1 MSVKSF
7 QDRLRIVN
15 SNLVGL
21 SNRLENTSQFHPMV
35 RNNWGT
41 EDKVRGLLGKY
52 YTPIYPTNPS
62 FPDVLL
68 FNYADLYSNPLEY
81 LLVKDKDQD
90 ILLVGQAAGDNQGTN
105 LIFDY
110 SVETYPMGGYD
121 ESSTWVS
128 THTQTSLI
136 LEFDQPGWASP
147 GYNLAS
153 NGSLNYFG
161 GAPGTFGDTAIPWIA
176 DNLSRYFGTSDN
188 AVPIA
193 RIGGP
198 IPSEI
203 AAAIDQ
209 GLPVS
214 GAPVEGILRR
224 SQDRIFADHTTE
236 FYLPSNNALVRQAA
250 GDGLTIESTYVQY
263 VDSVPA
269 LEEVIASPQV
279 TEQLIPNAYYLQL
292 ELQNTTDVLLAEGRF
307 AQSLT
312 LDYNVPWFDVTS
324 TVNRATEDNK
334 KRFYEEFAQTLNS
347 LIVNEDL
354 EDVKAALVE
363 YKDIFVLHRD
373 RDVLKEDAIDLS
385 TIPFYNKIIIPA
397 VGSEGRDDG
406 LSGLEQ
412 RALVGNPNTI
422 DFLQTQA
429 IRALRPSLTEPTVS
443 HAIGFTANIRKIN
456 NPSDSTDATYT
467 TTTNTPYKIVY
478 DVEDAFGDILQD
490 IPVNHTDEI
499 SNDKPINNAIALHNR
514 PPAGAEIT
522 SLDGLNTEIIPPIE
536 LDPSIVDDEIAFMSF
551 ADDVTRNYEETLAG
565 EFCHTETLLFVVKKF
580 RVMETTETLVQTFY
594 FTNLFNEKEIVYYD
608 SQIKTQQKYRYE
620 IHRVVFVFGTEYEYD
635 TAGFSG
641 FSLRNQ
647 PWQPPEQ
654 SAPTGPTATQGQG
667 QFSNLSAGTAG
678 TPVPGQFGNLSAG
691 TAGIPGAGQFS
702 NLSAGTVRT
711 GQSSTPN
718 LHYTGPSTGPTLP
731 APAAPYSQHGTPTA
745 GIPGAGQ
752 FSNLSAG
759 TVSGLTPPGPTS
771 PGTNITPYSRFVASL
786 PINHAPSLKAILVP
800 YVIGGITIAT
810 QDKPPVSPNLSFYP
824 FKGINNRVKILLQ
837 SSTGIQT
844 EKPIALRAEDRAFF
858 EDEYLAQ
865 TGVEKAFAQITDLQ
879 FRSDDPVD
887 LYQLFRLRTAPT
899 SYEDFE
905 NFNVIDPPYGRA
917 GSATDTIQP
926 NRKYY
931 YCARA
936 VDIHGNISNPT
947 HIFEIE
953 MVDNGGQIF
962 LRQSIFMFESI
973 QPQYTKSGRRFIYIE
988 PSLQQLAL
996 EPNANIGTPNINN
1009 PPNSSIL
1016 GADGVD
1022 SVWNNTYKIR
1032 VTSKKTNRK
1041 LDLNVTFT
1049 NTGIVNPSE

>member
-62 FPDVLL
+62 LPDVLL
-68 FNYADLYSNPLEY
+68 FNYADLYSNPLQF
-81 LLVKDKDQD
+81 LLVQD
-90 ILLVGQAAGDNQGTN
+90 ENQDVVLVQQAAGSNQGTN

-110 SVETYPMGGYD
+110 SVEEYETTTAYSEQGEPTMF
-121 ESSTWVS
+121 S
-128 THTQTSLI
+128 TQTSLI

-153 NGSLNYFG
+153 NHILYYFG
-161 GAPGTFGDTAIPWIA
+161 GGPTVWDSDDYPGPEAQSSDR
-176 DNLSRYFGTSDN
+176 LSQYFGTSEN
-188 AVPIA
+188 AVPTA

-198 IPSEI
+198 SPTEI
-203 AAAIDQ
+203 AALISQ

-214 GAPVEGILRR
+214 GVPIEGILRS

-269 LEEVIASPQV
+269 LEDVIASPQV

-307 AQSLT
+307 AKSLT
-312 LDYNVPWFDVTS
+312 LNYNVPWFDVA
-324 TVNRATEDNK
+324 NNLNDATEDNK

-347 LIVNEDL
+347 LIVNNQLDGVKDAL
-354 EDVKAALVE
+354 EQ
-363 YKDIFVLHRD
+363 YKDIFVLHLD
-373 RDVLKEDAIDLS
+373 RDVLKEDAINPS

-397 VGSEGRDDG
+397 AGSEGRG
-406 LSGLEQ
+406 HWLLFLEKLASQ
-412 RALVGNPNTI
+412 GNPNTI

-429 IRALRPSLTEPTVS
+429 IRALRTQFLQTTLEETNAAP
-443 HAIGFTANIRKIN
+443 IGFTANIRKIN

-467 TTTNTPYKIVY
+467 TTTNAPYRIVY
-478 DVEDAFGDILQD
+478 DIEDAFDDILAD
-490 IPVNHTDEI
+490 PTAAAAEI
-499 SNDKPINNAIALHNR
+499 EDDVPINNATALHDR
-514 PPAGAEIT
+514 PSTGPMNLTGI
-522 SLDGLNTEIIPPIE
+522 
-536 LDPSIVDDEIAFMSF
+536 DPDIVEEETAFMSF
-551 ADDVTRNYEETLAG
+551 ADTVTRNYEETLAG
-565 EFCHTETLLFVVKKF
+565 EFCHTETLLFVVMKF

-594 FTNLFNEKEIVYYD
+594 FTNLFDQEEIVYYD

-678 TPVPGQFGNLSAG
+678 IPGAGQFSNLSAGTAGTPVPGQFGNLSAG
-691 TAGIPGAGQFS
+691 TVGTPPPPGPTATHGPAGFA
-702 NLSAGTVRT
+702 NLSAGTV
-711 GQSSTPN
+711 GTP
-718 LHYTGPSTGPTLP
+718 LPPPPGPTATHGP
-731 APAAPYSQHGTPTA
+731 AGFA
-745 GIPGAGQ
+745 
-752 FSNLSAG
+752 NLSAG
-759 TVSGLTPPGPTS
+759 TGVGSIPS
-771 PGTNITPYSRFVASL
+771 TPYSRFVASL

-800 YVIGGITIAT
+800 YVIDGITIIT

-905 NFNVIDPPYGRA
+905 SFNVIDPPYGRA

-936 VDIHGNISNPT
+936 VDIRGNISNPT

>member
-1 MSVKSF
+1 
-7 QDRLRIVN
+7 
-15 SNLVGL
+15 
-21 SNRLENTSQFHPMV
+21 MV

-41 EDKVRGLLGKY
+41 EDKVRGLLGQY
-52 YTPIYPTNPS
+52 YSSIEPVATSLGMLQGLPTADLVNYSDVYSDPS
-62 FPDVLL
+62 AYKFIQDQ
-68 FNYADLYSNPLEY
+68 NIDADLYTLAQGGN
-81 LLVKDKDQD
+81 
-90 ILLVGQAAGDNQGTN
+90 NGTN
-105 LIFDY
+105 IIFDY
-110 SVETYPMGGYD
+110 SVEEYETTTAYSEQGEPTMF
-121 ESSTWVS
+121 S
-128 THTQTSLI
+128 TQTSLI
-136 LEFDQPGWASP
+136 LEFDHPGWASP

-214 GAPVEGILRR
+214 GVPVEGILRR

-250 GDGLTIESTYVQY
+250 GDGLTIESTYVRY
-263 VDSVPA
+263 VGSVPA
-269 LEEVIASPQV
+269 LEDVIASPQV

-292 ELQNTTDVLLAEGRF
+292 ELQNTTNVLLAEGRF

-429 IRALRPSLTEPTVS
+429 IRTLQSYPTGNVNHGS
-443 HAIGFTANIRKIN
+443 GFTANIRKIN

-467 TTTNTPYKIVY
+467 TTTDTPYKIVY

-536 LDPSIVDDEIAFMSF
+536 LDPNIVEDEIAFMSF
-551 ADDVTRNYEETLAG
+551 ADTVTRNYEQTLAG

-635 TAGFSG
+635 TEGFSG

-654 SAPTGPTATQGQG
+654 SAPTGPTV
-667 QFSNLSAGTAG
+667 
-678 TPVPGQFGNLSAG
+678 TPNPSLGSFGNR
-691 TAGIPGAGQFS
+691 PG
-702 NLSAGTVRT
+702 V
-711 GQSSTPN
+711 
-718 LHYTGPSTGPTLP
+718 GPTLP
-731 APAAPYSQHGTPTA
+731 GPYSGPSSSPAGMGPSIGPTLPTPGPSSQTQT
-745 GIPGAGQ
+745 GPFPTPGPPIG
-752 FSNLSAG
+752 SIGPTLPTPAG
-759 TVSGLTPPGPTS
+759 TGVGPALPGTSGPTL
-771 PGTNITPYSRFVASL
+771 PGPYSRFVASL

-936 VDIHGNISNPT
+936 VDIRGNISNPT

-953 MVDNGGQIF
+953 MVSNSGQIF

-988 PSLQQLAL
+988 PSLQQLGL
-996 EPNANIGTPNINN
+996 SPNANIGTPNINN

>member
-41 EDKVRGLLGKY
+41 EDKVRGLLGQY
-52 YTPIYPTNPS
+52 YSSIEPIDASLGTLQGLPTADLVNYSDVYSEPS
-62 FPDVLL
+62 AYKFIQDQ
-68 FNYADLYSNPLEY
+68 NIDADLYTLAQGGN
-81 LLVKDKDQD
+81 
-90 ILLVGQAAGDNQGTN
+90 NGTN
-105 LIFDY
+105 IIFDY
-110 SVETYPMGGYD
+110 SVEEYETTTAYSEQGEPTMI
-121 ESSTWVS
+121 S
-128 THTQTSLI
+128 TQTSLI

-153 NGSLNYFG
+153 NLALYIFTISPIYANHNIAVPDFEV
-161 GAPGTFGDTAIPWIA
+161 ARIA

-198 IPSEI
+198 SPTEI

-214 GAPVEGILRR
+214 GVPIEGILHR
-224 SQDRIFADHTTE
+224 SQDRIFTDHTTE
-236 FYLPSNNALVRQAA
+236 FYLPSNNALVRQTA

-269 LEEVIASPQV
+269 LEVVIASPQV

-307 AQSLT
+307 AKSLT
-312 LDYNVPWFDVTS
+312 LDYNVPWFDVAS

-347 LIVNEDL
+347 LIVSNELD
-354 EDVKAALVE
+354 EVKAALVE

-373 RDVLKEDAIDLS
+373 RDVLKEDAIDPS

-397 VGSEGRDDG
+397 VGSEGRAVG
-406 LSGLEQ
+406 SSGLEQ
-412 RALVGNPNTI
+412 RSLQGNPNTI

-429 IRALRPSLTEPTVS
+429 IRTLQSYPTGNVNHGS
-443 HAIGFTANIRKIN
+443 GFTANIRKIN

-478 DVEDAFGDILQD
+478 DVEDTFGDIID
-490 IPVNHTDEI
+490 DAVPAAAEI
-499 SNDKPINNAIALHNR
+499 VADVPINNATALHNR

-522 SLDGLNTEIIPPIE
+522 SPDGQNTDTIPPIE
-536 LDPSIVDDEIAFMSF
+536 LDPSIVGDEIAFMDF

-594 FTNLFNEKEIVYYD
+594 FTNLFNDKEIVYYD

-620 IHRVVFVFGTEYEYD
+620 IHRVVFIFGTEYEYD

-647 PWQPPEQ
+647 PWQPPGQ
-654 SAPTGPTATQGQG
+654 PAPASVPDP
-667 QFSNLSAGTAG
+667 FSNLSAGTI
-678 TPVPGQFGNLSAG
+678 TQ
-691 TAGIPGAGQFS
+691 
-702 NLSAGTVRT
+702 
-711 GQSSTPN
+711 
-718 LHYTGPSTGPTLP
+718 
-731 APAAPYSQHGTPTA
+731 APA
-745 GIPGAGQ
+745 
-752 FSNLSAG
+752 
-759 TVSGLTPPGPTS
+759 SGGPTS
-771 PGTNITPYSRFVASL
+771 PGTNITPYSPYSRFVASL

-800 YVIGGITIAT
+800 YVIDGITITT
-810 QDKPPVSPNLSFYP
+810 QDKPPISPNLSFYP

-837 SSTGIQT
+837 SSTGIRT
-844 EKPIALRAEDRAFF
+844 EKPIALLAEDRAFF

-905 NFNVIDPPYGRA
+905 NFNVINPPYGRA

-947 HIFEIE
+947 HVFEIE

-1049 NTGIVNPSE
+1049 NTGIVNTSE